1 MKLQLDTTNKTVKI
15 ENDIKVSQLIKTLK
29 SLLPDDWKDF
39 TLQTN
44 VTINNWSSPIYIER
58 HTYPYYY
65 PWYCNASGLNTGSNI
80 TTADYSVS
88 NTTCELKSGLF
99 NIETNL

>member
-29 SLLPDDWKDF
+29 SLLPNDWKDF

-44 VTINNWSSPIYIER
+44 VTINNWSNPIYVEKQIIRER
-58 HTYPYYY
+58 EY
-65 PWYCNASGLNTGSNI
+65 PWYQPYPI
-80 TTADYSVS
+80 TYLATNQSD
-88 NTTCELKSGLF
+88 TCELKSGLF
-99 NIETNL
+99 NVETTL